1 MFERAGGP
9 VLAHVFVERSITSTP
24 GRLNDCRAVEESFA
38 CLDIHGV
45 SLVDAVYSGKGDR
58 IICHFT
64 AADVESV
71 RLALRG
77 GRICCD
83 SIWIKDDR
91 LDREPT
97 A

>member
-1 MFERAGGP
+1 MFERARGTA
-9 VLAHVFVERSITSTP
+9 LTHVFVERSITSSP
-24 GRLNDCRAVEESFA
+24 GKPNDCRGVEESFA

-45 SLVDAVYSGKGDR
+45 RFIDVDISEKGDR

-64 AADVESV
+64 APDVESV

-77 GRICCD
+77 ARLCCD
-83 SIWIKDDR
+83 SIWIKDSR
-91 LDREPT
+91 EDRELI